1 VKAWFAR
8 SPDSADEAPKRRTK
22 PPKDGGQVPAYALY
36 PGYASPLLTAD
47 EIAQLAVQAALL
59 ADHRGQRE
67 VHDHHAG
74 DGASVWLGRGL
85 DYEESR
91 PYAAGDDIR
100 DMDWRTTARSGR
112 PFLKIYREERQPML
126 HLVVDRGASLRFGT
140 RRRLKAAQA
149 ARVALL
155 LAFAAASDN
164 TAVGATVWDQRDLD
178 LPPLHGRAGALALAA
193 VCAAACPPLP
203 QADATEPLRDLD
215 RLAWLDANLPRGARL
230 VLVSDFAWLDG
241 PNDLTHEAVLAR
253 LAERLDVLA
262 VRISDP
268 VERALP
274 NLGLA
279 CFHDLSRHALSW
291 VDTGQAALNEGLRQQ
306 REQRAERLARAGIRL
321 IDLGSEVDDLLPLLA
336 HHA

>member
-1 VKAWFAR
+1 MFGAVRAAH
-8 SPDSADEAPKRRTK
+8 PTVTE
-22 PPKDGGQVPAYALY
+22 
-36 PGYASPLLTAD
+36 SPLLNAD

-59 ADHRGQRE
+59 VDPYGQRE
-67 VHDHHAG
+67 VHDHHVG
-74 DGASVWLGRGL
+74 DWPSAWLGRGL

-149 ARVALL
+149 ARAAIL
-155 LAFAAASDN
+155 LAFAAARDN
-164 TAVGATVWDQRDLD
+164 TAVGATLWDRHDLE
-178 LPPLHGRAGALALAA
+178 LPPLHGRTGALALAEA
-193 VCAAACPPLP
+193 IAAPCPPLAQTLP
-203 QADATEPLRDLD
+203 SEPLRDLD

-241 PNDLTHEAVLAR
+241 AVAHEALLAR

-268 VERALP
+268 AERALP

-279 CFHDLSRHALSW
+279 CFHDFSRQGVSWLDTRQPDHA
-291 VDTGQAALNEGLRQQ
+291 ERLRQQ
-306 REQRAERLARAGIRL
+306 LDQRAQSLARAGIRL
-321 IDLGSEVDDLLPLLA
+321 IDIGSEVDDLLPLLA